1 MTQTVIDK
9 MSPALA
15 GKYAL
20 LKEQLAALESLVVAY
35 SGGVDS
41 TFLLKAAVD
50 ALGSDRVLAVTAES
64 ETYQKFERDEAEANA
79 RLIGARHLVIRTE
92 ELANPEFA
100 SNPPDRCYY
109 CKGELFSKLREM
121 AATEGFRHV
130 ADGTNLDD
138 LSDIRPGRTAAK
150 ENDVVS
156 PLAAAGLTKD
166 DIRALSRELG
176 LPTWNKPAMACLSSR
191 FPYGTEITTGLLER
205 VAKAEE
211 LLRNLGF
218 TQFRVRHHGD
228 IARIEVPRDSL
239 ARFLD
244 EEVSRSITRSLK
256 ELGYV
261 YVTLDLEGFRS
272 GSMNEV
278 LKS

>member
-1 MTQTVIDK
+1 MIID
-9 MSPALA
+9 SLTPALHEKFA
-15 GKYAL
+15 ALGK
-20 LKEQLAALESLVVAY
+20 ELASLESLLIAY

-50 ALGSDRVLAVTAES
+50 LLGKDNVLAVTAES
-64 ETYQKFERDEAEANA
+64 ETYQRFEREEAEANA
-79 RLIGARHLVIRTE
+79 RLIGARHMVIRTE

-100 SNPPDRCYY
+100 SNPPDRCYH
-109 CKGELFSKLREM
+109 CKDELFRKLREL
-121 AATEGFRHV
+121 ADVQGLRHV
-130 ADGTNLDD
+130 ADGTNFDD

-150 ENDVVS
+150 ENAVVS

-191 FPYGTEITTGLLER
+191 FPYGTEITTELLER

-211 LLRNLGF
+211 QLRNLGF

-228 IARIEVPRDSL
+228 IARIEVPRESL
-239 ARFLD
+239 TRFLD

-256 ELGYV
+256 ALGYV

-278 LKS
+278 LQS

>member
-1 MTQTVIDK
+1 